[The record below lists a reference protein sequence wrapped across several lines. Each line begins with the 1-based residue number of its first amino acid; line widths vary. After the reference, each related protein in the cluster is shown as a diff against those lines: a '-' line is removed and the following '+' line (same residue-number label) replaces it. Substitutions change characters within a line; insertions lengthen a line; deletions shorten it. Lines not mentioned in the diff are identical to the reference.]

1 MTQYKVINRNTRT
14 QHIMNSNELIS
25 FFKINN
31 IREYAISTIVSKK
44 ETIIDTLV
52 VSVCSVIL
60 VICISKLIM
69 QWI

>member
-31 IREYAISTIVSKK
+31 IREYAVSTIVSKK

>member
-1 MTQYKVINRNTRT
+1 
-14 QHIMNSNELIS
+14 MNSNELIS